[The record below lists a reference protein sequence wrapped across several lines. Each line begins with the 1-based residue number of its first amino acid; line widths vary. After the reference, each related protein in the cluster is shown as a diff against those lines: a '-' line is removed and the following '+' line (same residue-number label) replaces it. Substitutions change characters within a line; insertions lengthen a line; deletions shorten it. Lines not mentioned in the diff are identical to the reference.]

1 MGEAKKLFERING
14 KKRLRKDQ
22 WLIVVLAGVLLCVIS
37 LPVEKE
43 KSKSNLL
50 DTPDTIIKDKQTF
63 EYKDESMDY
72 VSHWEEKLEES
83 LRCVEG
89 AGKVKVLINIK
100 ESEEQILARDGL
112 EESSDTEE
120 SDAAGGD
127 RKSVV

>member
-37 LPVEKE
+37 LPVEIE

-89 AGKVKVLINIK
+89 AGKVKVMIKIK
-100 ESEEQILARDGL
+100 ESE
-112 EESSDTEE
+112 
-120 SDAAGGD
+120 
-127 RKSVV
+127 